1 MLKKNF
7 FLFALVG
14 LFSISLHAEK
24 LDGIAAIV
32 NDSIIT
38 EQELQSNIKE
48 VRQQISQ
55 GGINAPGDAELRRQ
69 VLQHLI
75 DVSLQTEIAKSNNI
89 MVEPEHLKQAL
100 KNIAQKNNISLS
112 NLKKTIESQGMSWT
126 KYKDNIKKELLM
138 VKIQQNAVGQIT
150 VPESQVDDY
159 IKSNQHKQHIQYHL
173 KDIVLSLPEA
183 PTPEQIKKAK
193 QQANALKK
201 QLQGGLD
208 FSKAAI
214 EKSSGEVALGGG
226 DLGYRTLASMPS
238 MFVNVVVNMKK
249 GDIAGPIRAPNGF
262 HIIKLEEL
270 KGEMGKQLVTLTNV
284 KHILL
289 KVEPGVS
296 SQERQKEIIKIYQQI
311 NRGSTFSQ
319 MAKKFSM
326 DKKSAKDG
334 GSLGWV
340 HKGELVPKFE
350 EAMDKL
356 KVGELS
362 KPIKTN
368 YGWHLIKVVKRKQI
382 DDSRVYQ
389 RQMVQEQLY
398 QRQFS
403 VAVQQWLQ
411 QLRASAYIKV
421 MSKV

>member
-1 MLKKNF
+1 MLKKKF

-201 QLQGGLD
+201 QL
-208 FSKAAI
+208 
-214 EKSSGEVALGGG
+214 
-226 DLGYRTLASMPS
+226 
-238 MFVNVVVNMKK
+238 
-249 GDIAGPIRAPNGF
+249 
-262 HIIKLEEL
+262 
-270 KGEMGKQLVTLTNV
+270 
-284 KHILL
+284 
-289 KVEPGVS
+289 
-296 SQERQKEIIKIYQQI
+296 
-311 NRGSTFSQ
+311 
-319 MAKKFSM
+319 
-326 DKKSAKDG
+326 
-334 GSLGWV
+334 
-340 HKGELVPKFE
+340 
-350 EAMDKL
+350 
-356 KVGELS
+356 
-362 KPIKTN
+362 
-368 YGWHLIKVVKRKQI
+368 
-382 DDSRVYQ
+382 
-389 RQMVQEQLY
+389 
-398 QRQFS
+398 
-403 VAVQQWLQ
+403 
-411 QLRASAYIKV
+411 
-421 MSKV
+421 